1 MSLRDI
7 RGVIALGQKAFP
19 QMPSWTAN
27 ELKRHLKTFPVGQ
40 LVAVD
45 AHNRV
50 IGSSSSLIIDWERF
64 DPSANW
70 DQHTGYGSFSTH
82 DPRFGDT
89 LYGAEICVDPE
100 ARGMG
105 IGTKLYEA
113 RKALVRRY
121 NLKRFVAGG
130 RIPGYAACSGLMSA
144 KRYVAEVAAG
154 WRNDPVLTFQ
164 LANGFAVRG
173 VISGY
178 LGCDEA
184 SQGFATLIEWLNPDN
199 LASQPAA

>member
-82 DPRFGDT
+82 
-89 LYGAEICVDPE
+89 DPE